1 MRKKLRDGRTSL
13 GLQLFPFC
21 ILGLPQLSLS
31 SGWCGHLLFIFPPEV
46 AVLVLDQWWKVGS
59 VVQEFNKGWLC

>member
-1 MRKKLRDGRTSL
+1 MRKKFRDGRTSL

-31 SGWCGHLLFIFPPEV
+31 SGWCGHLLFVFPPEV
-46 AVLVLDQWWKVGS
+46 AVLVLDQWWKVG
-59 VVQEFNKGWLC
+59 